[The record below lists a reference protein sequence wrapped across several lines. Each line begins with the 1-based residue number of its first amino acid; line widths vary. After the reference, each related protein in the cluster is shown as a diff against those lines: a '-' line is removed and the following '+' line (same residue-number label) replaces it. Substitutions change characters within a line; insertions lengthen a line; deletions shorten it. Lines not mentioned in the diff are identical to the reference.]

1 MDSLTHLLFGAT
13 LGQAGFRQ
21 KLGRRA
27 LVAGAVIASLPDFD
41 VAAGWIGGHLAEWE
55 HHRGFTHSFFF
66 APVAGPV
73 LGWAIARAERWT
85 IPSPAGAAAGTAT
98 GDDRLRWWIWFS
110 ILGLLSNSVL
120 DVLTAYGTQILWPL
134 STTRFAVNALAII
147 DPVYSLLP
155 LLIALLIGAFAR
167 PRVGRFAARAVFAW
181 MALYA
186 VFAWNLNEKVE
197 RIAAEDF
204 GRPAVVTAYP
214 LLFQP
219 YYQRVL
225 AMTPEAAHV
234 GYYSL
239 LNPKPIAWTAYAIDH
254 GPAIEAVRRSRE
266 GAVFEWFA
274 MDRVLWR
281 ATPDGRGGMQVEAS
295 DLRYG
300 MPGPSD
306 TGFWGFRTRVD
317 GAGGFLDPPQPF
329 TAPRDASAAAFRAFW
344 SELTGR

>member
-13 LGQAGFRQ
+13 LAQAGFRQ

-27 LVAGAVIASLPDFD
+27 IVAGAVIASLPDFD

-66 APVAGPV
+66 APVAGPL
-73 LGWAIARAERWT
+73 LGWAIARAERWAS
-85 IPSPAGAAAGTAT
+85 PSPPGEAV

-120 DVLTAYGTQILWPL
+120 DVLTSYGTQILWPL
-134 STTRFAVNALAII
+134 TSTRFAVNALSII

-155 LLIALLIGAFAR
+155 LLIALVIGALAR
-167 PRVGRFAARAVFAW
+167 PRIGRTAARVVFVW

-186 VFAWNLNEKVE
+186 VFGWRLNETIE

-204 GRPAVVTAYP
+204 GRPATVTAYP

-225 AMTPEAAHV
+225 AMTPEAGHV

-239 LNPKPIAWTAYAIDH
+239 LNPKPIAWTTYAIDR
-254 GPAIEAVRRSRE
+254 GPAIDAVRRTRE
-266 GAVFEWFA
+266 GTVFQWFA

-281 ATPDGRGGMQVEAS
+281 ANPDVRGGTQVEAS

-306 TGFWGFRTRVD
+306 AGAWGFRARVD
-317 GAGGFLDPPQPF
+317 DAGALLDPPRPF
-329 TAPRDASAAAFRAFW
+329 TAPRDAGAAAFRAFW
-344 SELTGR
+344 SEMTGR